1 MNNRKTGAKEKI
13 IDAAW
18 ELFHQKGYEETTLQD
33 IIDKSGTS
41 RGAFYHHF
49 RAKEDLLFRMAWY
62 FDQNYEGWKDSLPCG
77 TTTLEKLYLFDEYCC
92 RLLEESEFR
101 PFLQQLY
108 GYEVMTSGTRYILDE
123 DREYFKLILSMMTE
137 GRKSGEITDRSS
149 ALVLARN
156 YAGLQR
162 GMTYSWLLENCRYSL
177 LESAHPMMK
186 LFLDSLRG

>member
-1 MNNRKTGAKEKI
+1 MSNRKIGAKERI

-18 ELFHQKGYEETTLQD
+18 ELFREKGYEDTTLQD

-62 FDQNYEGWKDSLPCG
+62 FDQSYEDWKRSLPSG
-77 TTTLEKLYLFDEYCC
+77 ISTLEKLSLFDEYCC

-123 DREYFKLILSMMTE
+123 DREYFKLILSMMAE
-137 GRKSGEITDRSS
+137 GRKNGEITDQSS
-149 ALVLARN
+149 PLILARN

-162 GMTYSWLLENCRYSL
+162 GMTYSWLLENCRYPL

-186 LFLDSLRG
+186 LFLDSLKK